1 MFQICIIIVMDFQVP
16 KDELALGKIPLPP
29 IHVGGTL
36 FLPTIAVSHPS
47 LDLEL
52 MIKEINVDLTTD
64 VLNQL
69 LVVQIAFI
77 KVKKIKIYNNK
88 IIYCYRS

>member
-1 MFQICIIIVMDFQVP
+1 MY
-16 KDELALGKIPLPP
+16 KDELASGKVPLPP
-29 IHVGGTL
+29 IYLGGTL
-36 FLPTIAVSHPS
+36 FPPNSMVSRPS

-77 KVKKIKIYNNK
+77 KVRNVGEFLQRKMCQSDVPENAENNA
-88 IIYCYRS
+88 S

>member
-1 MFQICIIIVMDFQVP
+1 MP
-16 KDELALGKIPLPP
+16 KDELALGKIPVPS
-29 IHVGGTL
+29 IYIGGTL
-36 FLPTIAVSHPS
+36 LPSTTTVPDPS

-52 MIKEINVDLTTD
+52 MIKEVNIDLTTD

-77 KVKKIKIYNNK
+77 KVKR
-88 IIYCYRS
+88 III

>member
-1 MFQICIIIVMDFQVP
+1 MP
-16 KDELALGKIPLPP
+16 KDELALRKIPIPS
-29 IHVGGTL
+29 IYIGGTL
-36 FLPTIAVSHPS
+36 LPSTIAVPDPS

-52 MIKEINVDLTTD
+52 MIKEVNIYLTTD

-77 KVKKIKIYNNK
+77 KVKKI
-88 IIYCYRS
+88 II

>member
-1 MFQICIIIVMDFQVP
+1 MH
-16 KDELALGKIPLPP
+16 KDELALGNIPLPP
-29 IHVGGTL
+29 IYLGGTL
-36 FLPTIAVSHPS
+36 FPPTSVVSHPS

-77 KVKKIKIYNNK
+77 KVKIKEIYSK
-88 IIYCYRS
+88 KSTSL

>member
-1 MFQICIIIVMDFQVP
+1 M
-16 KDELALGKIPLPP
+16 
-29 IHVGGTL
+29 
-36 FLPTIAVSHPS
+36 SHPS

-52 MIKEINVDLTTD
+52 MIKEVNVDLTTD

-77 KVKKIKIYNNK
+77 KVRRILQESDISDKLKSIFENIASLTIEKFHH
-88 IIYCYRS
+88 

>member
-1 MFQICIIIVMDFQVP
+1 MDFPQVP

-29 IHVGGTL
+29 IYVGGTL
-36 FLPTIAVSHPS
+36 FLPTITVLDPS

-52 MIKEINVDLTTD
+52 MVKEINVDLTTD

-77 KVKKIKIYNNK
+77 KVSKIEIHNDKINFN
-88 IIYCYRS
+88 IAIGVE